1 MNQQGQQGD
10 KPVTEADWF
19 RGDRLVLPPTADAD
33 EVIAFAD
40 AVGFTEGHEK
50 RTPTFYERVW
60 NISGPLYF
68 HYVDNADTGVSY
80 VQVTGDS
87 PQSVERFTG
96 IARQFFSPREVPDLI
111 AEARAAQTREDKV
124 FTLVQLATAIT
135 SDPPPEVMSMLDE
148 AFESPDRDLR
158 RAALLS
164 ALYLD
169 WPLVAPHVRRM
180 HEHDGEETL
189 RRQAGYFVERN
200 DDAS

>member
-1 MNQQGQQGD
+1 M
-10 KPVTEADWF
+10 TEADWF
-19 RGDRLVLPPTADAD
+19 RGDRLVLPRTADPD
-33 EVIAFAD
+33 EVITFAE

-60 NISGPLYF
+60 VISGPLYF
-68 HYVDNADTGVSY
+68 HYVDNAETGVSY

-87 PQSVERFTG
+87 PESIDRFTE

-111 AEARAAQTREDKV
+111 AEARAAQTRDDKV
-124 FTLVQLATAIT
+124 FALVQLATGL
-135 SDPPPEVMSMLDE
+135 SCDPQPEAMSMLEE
-148 AFESPDRDLR
+148 AFDSPDRHLR

-169 WPLVAPHVRRM
+169 WPVVATHVRRM
-180 HEHDGEETL
+180 HEHDDEEAL
-189 RRQAGYFVERN
+189 RQQAGYFVERN